1 MEKMMQATSAADI
14 NQQIKSANPELS
26 KVLSEEPS
34 SSVPKIGES
43 RGVAFHPSLA
53 IQSRY

>member
-1 MEKMMQATSAADI
+1 VEKMMQATSAADI